1 MTQPRTWPV
10 RDIRKLRPAQR
21 GTTLEENC
29 TKAWLACVSSRSRSL
44 TCEPREEVGC
54 VLGGERWVDVTS
66 SQFPHEAEGLAL
78 IRGLL
83 PD

>member
-1 MTQPRTWPV
+1 
-10 RDIRKLRPAQR
+10 
-21 GTTLEENC
+21 
-29 TKAWLACVSSRSRSL
+29 
-44 TCEPREEVGC
+44 VGC
-54 VLGGERWVDVTS
+54 VLGDERWVEVTS